1 VPETAIAV
9 LFPELEPIVGES
21 RLRYTRDGARDMPP
35 HVTLIYP
42 FADSSAAEDMRATVA
57 DELGRFRPFEVAF
70 RSTSRFPGTLILPPE
85 PAEPFVAMTETLLGA
100 FRDYTPYGGAFEE
113 VVPHL
118 TVAHGDLALLDAL
131 EAELGDVEVSARVEL
146 VWLVENRPEGW
157 RRHTPFPLNRSERV

>member
-1 VPETAIAV
+1 
-9 LFPELEPIVGES
+9 
-21 RLRYTRDGARDMPP
+21 
-35 HVTLIYP
+35 
-42 FADSSAAEDMRATVA
+42 MRAPVA
-57 DELGRFRPFEVAF
+57 HELGRFRPFEVAF

-100 FRDYTPYGGAFEE
+100 FPDYPPYGGAFEK

-118 TVAHGDLALLDAL
+118 TVAHGDPALLDAL
-131 EAELGDVEVSARVEL
+131 EVELGDVEVSVRVEL